1 MVGQSTHR
9 GKRGRLLTTA
19 LGTSGDEETGVFAP
33 EATAGPNA
41 AGLVPEGLPLG
52 GEVAVPGGDAEQDGI
67 IVKEFIGL
75 GNRVIWLRRG
85 VHLAQDIRA
94 EGLGDPG

>member
-19 LGTSGDEETGVFAP
+19 LSTSGDEETGVFAP

-52 GEVAVPGGDAEQDGI
+52 GEVAVPGGNAEEDGI

-85 VHLAQDIRA
+85 MHLAQDLRA